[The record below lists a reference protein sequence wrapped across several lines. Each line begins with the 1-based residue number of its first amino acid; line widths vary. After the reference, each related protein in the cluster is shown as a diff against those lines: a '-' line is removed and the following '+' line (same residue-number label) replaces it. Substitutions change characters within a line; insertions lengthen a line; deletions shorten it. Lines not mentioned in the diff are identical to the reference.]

1 MNKINRLILIFFP
14 LIFFNISFSY
24 AKIKTVEVTTSG
36 IGISQQDAIRDAIKN
51 AIEQVNGA
59 AVAAQSAVS
68 MKSVSKVKDNS
79 KSVEMTKK
87 YMKDI
92 ITASKGVIQG
102 YEILSSKQ
110 NPKMRDLFDVKLK
123 VKVAKFKKS
132 KQLQRLRMAVSNF
145 YITKDA
151 IKNRSSLKFATNT
164 QDKIID
170 LLTQTRRFAILDRQ
184 FLKDQQKELNFINSP
199 DVSTEELAKLGNKA
213 GTDYLIT
220 AVLKNLKKVTTKK
233 TMKSTGKVFKK
244 TTFSAEL
251 SFRIIDVAT
260 TQVKFADTISTT
272 VGSNY
277 KNLRNRLSDKV
288 AETILNAIYPIRV
301 VGVSGKNIT
310 LGQGGKSIKKNAKYN
325 LVKLGERIIDPYT
338 KESLGRKE
346 IQIGTVTITDVQS
359 KMSTAKIVKSKIK
372 DVDELLKYDFI
383 VRPMKSVSY
392 GTLSKEK
399 KYKKLKKEIDKD
411 FKKLKEKSKDDW

>member
-1 MNKINRLILIFFP
+1 
-14 LIFFNISFSY
+14 
-24 AKIKTVEVTTSG
+24 
-36 IGISQQDAIRDAIKN
+36 
-51 AIEQVNGA
+51 
-59 AVAAQSAVS
+59 
-68 MKSVSKVKDNS
+68 
-79 KSVEMTKK
+79 
-87 YMKDI
+87 
-92 ITASKGVIQG
+92 
-102 YEILSSKQ
+102 
-110 NPKMRDLFDVKLK
+110 
-123 VKVAKFKKS
+123 
-132 KQLQRLRMAVSNF
+132 MAVSNF

-288 AETILNAIYPIRV
+288 Q
-301 VGVSGKNIT
+301 NIM
-310 LGQGGKSIKKNAKYN
+310 Q
-325 LVKLGERIIDPYT
+325 
-338 KESLGRKE
+338 
-346 IQIGTVTITDVQS
+346 
-359 KMSTAKIVKSKIK
+359 
-372 DVDELLKYDFI
+372 
-383 VRPMKSVSY
+383 
-392 GTLSKEK
+392 
-399 KYKKLKKEIDKD
+399 
-411 FKKLKEKSKDDW
+411 

>member
-1 MNKINRLILIFFP
+1 
-14 LIFFNISFSY
+14 
-24 AKIKTVEVTTSG
+24 
-36 IGISQQDAIRDAIKN
+36 
-51 AIEQVNGA
+51 
-59 AVAAQSAVS
+59 
-68 MKSVSKVKDNS
+68 
-79 KSVEMTKK
+79 
-87 YMKDI
+87 MKDI

-301 VGVSGKNIT
+301 VSVSGKNIT

-383 VRPMKSVSY
+383 VRPMKSVNY

-399 KYKKLKKEIDKD
+399 KYKKIKKEIDKD